1 MKRHQVAIKSSVDY
15 VAASVGLLVLSPL
28 MFLIALA
35 IKLESRGPAVLKQQR
50 LGKDGRLFGLYKFR
64 TMYSDSPLKLNP
76 DGSTFVSDRDPR
88 VTRVGRLLRGGLDEL
103 PQLLNILKGQ
113 MSVVGPRPD
122 LPAHLERYTATERK
136 KLSVKPGITNLPA
149 VSGRNGIPWRSRI
162 AIDIR
167 YIEDYSLWLD
177 LKIIALTLALA
188 LRRPK
193 TTVSLPSGARAP
205 R

>member
-122 LPAHLERYTATERK
+122 LPAHLQRYTATERK

-149 VSGRNGIPWRSRI
+149 VSGRNGIPWRNRI